1 MTEVSPVDLLA
12 IGPHPD
18 DIEIGIGGIVAKH
31 VALGFQVGLCDLTA
45 GEMGSNGT
53 VDERLAEAE
62 AARVVLGAAWRV
74 NLRLP
79 DRAIGSDPS
88 HTRTVASVIRHARP
102 RVVAIPYWS
111 DRHPDH
117 VAASNLLT
125 EAVFSA
131 GLRRY
136 QADGDAWKPES
147 TCYYF
152 INDSATPSFV
162 VDVSDHYDVKRRALA
177 CHVSQF
183 RPSQPDAVATRL
195 TSSRFRQ
202 LIESRDSQ
210 FGALA
215 GVAFAEGM
223 VVKQPLVRRHL
234 FGEAGRSA
242 AARRGGL
249 SDLPS
254 D

>member
-1 MTEVSPVDLLA
+1 MTERVTPVDVLA

-31 VALGFQVGLCDLTA
+31 AALGHRVGLCDLTA

-62 AARVVLGAAWRV
+62 AARTVLGARWRV

-79 DRAIGSDPS
+79 DRAIGSDLEQM
-88 HTRTVASVIRHARP
+88 RAVASLIRCARP
-102 RVVAIPYWS
+102 RAVAIPYWS

-117 VAASNLLT
+117 VAASRLLT
-125 EAVFSA
+125 EGVFSA

-136 QADGDAWKPES
+136 QAEGDAWKTES
-147 TCYYF
+147 ICYYF
-152 INDSATPSFV
+152 INDSTTPSFV
-162 VDVSDHYDVKRRALA
+162 VDVSEQYDTKRRALA

-183 RPSQPDAVATRL
+183 QPSQPDAVATRL
-195 TSSRFRQ
+195 TSVRFRQ

-215 GVAFAEGM
+215 GVAFAEGL
-223 VVKQPLVRRHL
+223 VVKQPLVRPHL
-234 FGEAGRSA
+234 LAE
-242 AARRGGL
+242 
-249 SDLPS
+249 
-254 D
+254 